1 MKFRHAEGG
10 QGYAENRIQPPGHPP
25 TRSTCAVSP
34 PVFFICSILLCGV
47 PPSVLEFCAVS
58 PPKFEHLTTISCAV
72 SPQFWAI
79 CGVMSS
85 NISFQILCGVPTPL
99 RTSDE
104 ITISW
109 MCGVPA
115 PYIWNLTQ
123 SPPLI
128 YLICLAVNLAQL
140 VSTSV
145 ALPAELVFTFSVK
158 LKAFTMFRI
167 APWTSWNFLLSYCV
181 K

>member
-1 MKFRHAEGG
+1 MEPQSGIIALINH
-10 QGYAENRIQPPGHPP
+10 PPSHPP

-85 NISFQILCGVPTPL
+85 NISFQILCDVPTPL

-145 ALPAELVFTFSVK
+145 ALPAELVNPFATHLF
-158 LKAFTMFRI
+158 
-167 APWTSWNFLLSYCV
+167 
-181 K
+181 